1 MLNLKEAGSPVLWA
15 GRPSALPRSSL
26 PGLRTAARGHLS
38 PAAVTAFLP
47 GSTEW
52 AGGEDKVA
60 VNNRSLNCWPGA
72 LKASAAKQFK
82 LSPKHPSGGPG
93 TLSWA
98 QRVCL
103 EEIRL
108 VNLSFT
114 EDG

>member
-1 MLNLKEAGSPVLWA
+1 MGRAAFCTASILPAGPPHSSPWTSVT
-15 GRPSALPRSSL
+15 RCCDCLP
-26 PGLRTAARGHLS
+26 ARLHG
-38 PAAVTAFLP
+38 V
-47 GSTEW
+47 
-52 AGGEDKVA
+52 GGEDKVA